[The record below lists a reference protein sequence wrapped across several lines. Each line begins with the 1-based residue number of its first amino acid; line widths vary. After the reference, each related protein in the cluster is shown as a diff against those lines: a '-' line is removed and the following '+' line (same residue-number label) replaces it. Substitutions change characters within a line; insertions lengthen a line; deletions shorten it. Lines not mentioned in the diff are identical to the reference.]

1 MAKRNSHKTTPV
13 AAAVK
18 PVETVKSVTAQQP
31 VYVYQQAAPE
41 ATPEPTEQS
50 TYARMHQAVQDW
62 LATAEAPTWAR
73 KLVATTLGLV
83 TSAGVFYMS
92 MGLVDALCVA
102 AITYTGVGFI
112 AFLAA
117 FLGIF
122 AALMLSVT
130 TGTKVFEIAMTF
142 DYPTFKRRVI
152 GFKTNLVS
160 KFNRKEVSHA

>member
-1 MAKRNSHKTTPV
+1 MVKRSAHKSIVKPTITPV

-18 PVETVKSVTAQQP
+18 PVETVKPDYIYQP
-31 VYVYQQAAPE
+31 TVEP
-41 ATPEPTEQS
+41 TPEPTEQS

-62 LATAEAPTWAR
+62 LATAEAPTWTR

-83 TSAGVFYMS
+83 ASAGIFYMS

-112 AFLAA
+112 AFLVA

-122 AALMLSVT
+122 AALMLSIT

-142 DYPTFKRRVI
+142 NYSTFKRRVAS
-152 GFKTNLVS
+152 FKTNLVS